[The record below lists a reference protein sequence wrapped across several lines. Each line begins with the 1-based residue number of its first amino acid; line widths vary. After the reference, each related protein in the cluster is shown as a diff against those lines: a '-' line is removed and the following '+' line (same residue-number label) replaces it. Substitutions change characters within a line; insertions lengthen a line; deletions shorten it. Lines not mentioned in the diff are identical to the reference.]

1 MRERKAQDSAEKMA
15 RRNLRA
21 RLAMAACLILAMALA
36 GGAAFA
42 RRSARHSAAAN
53 AGAGAAANAGV
64 MRTVNAAA
72 SASRAA
78 RPRSES
84 PAAQPLENDPIV
96 VDADVQMKTR
106 DGVMLNADVYRPN
119 LPGKF
124 PVLLTR
130 TPYMKNES
138 GQVADAVRM
147 ASRGYVV
154 DRKSVV

>member
-1 MRERKAQDSAEKMA
+1 M
-15 RRNLRA
+15 
-21 RLAMAACLILAMALA
+21 ILAMALA

-106 DGVMLNADVYRPN
+106 DGVMLNADVRSEERRV
-119 LPGKF
+119 GK
-124 PVLLTR
+124 
-130 TPYMKNES
+130 
-138 GQVADAVRM
+138 
-147 ASRGYVV
+147 
-154 DRKSVV
+154 